1 MESLSDELGFYL
13 IKKKRYQID
22 KIQKLDGEY
31 YKLIKKAD
39 GKICIFTDK
48 FIYEF
53 EKVENEFVENL
64 GIFIQRKE
72 YSDEIDK
79 RYINSLSPKI
89 KYSGYPYIYSEEDVK
104 IDIGDFPTYEELLK
118 RIEKKEEAIKKYM
131 GKK

>member
-1 MESLSDELGFYL
+1 MDSLSDEISFYL

-22 KIQKLDGEY
+22 KIKKLDGEFC
-31 YKLIKKAD
+31 KLIKKAD

-53 EKVENEFVENL
+53 ENVYNEFVENL

-72 YSDEIDK
+72 YLDEIDK
-79 RYINSLSPKI
+79 RYINSLSPKVN
-89 KYSGYPYIYSEEDVK
+89 YSGYPYIYSEEDLE
-104 IDIGDFPTYEELLK
+104 IDFGDFPTSEELLK
-118 RIEKKEEAIKKYM
+118 RIEKKEEALKEYM